1 MEVNRIWFQKKNKTE
16 TIVVFSLFTKKD
28 GPVSYSIPQGDRR
41 GYDVQFI
48 DETYDGRNTNGTL
61 NGKKHLCVLNEMIC

>member
-1 MEVNRIWFQKKNKTE
+1 
-16 TIVVFSLFTKKD
+16 LFTKKD